1 MKVVAKT
8 WNEFWALHWRL
19 IQKKNR
25 RASRDTPLARFVAVK
40 DSYASHLKPFLRFLE
55 DSQLDLD
62 FAAVKAYF
70 VHVNGLPIATA
81 TKLNR
86 RNAVKAR
93 LRSMLSSPDFT
104 QQAGLE
110 SMLRSLDYASETRA
124 PTLART
130 GIAEDRIVTR
140 EEFDRLVADTS
151 RRTSLFLWFL
161 YNTGC
166 RVGEMCSARLDQ
178 REELGDM
185 IRLRVTGKRKKDR
198 KVDIQ
203 RSLFKA
209 IRATF
214 PSETFL
220 FQTQGGKPYRPT
232 YVSYE
237 IIKAG
242 RRILGRRISAHTMRH
257 SFATLTIREGA
268 SIKAVSEYLGH
279 SNVALTLSMYVH
291 ESLEKGQRVIRE
303 FKGEPQGSSAAKPEP
318 RSV

>member
-1 MKVVAKT
+1 MNVVAKT
-8 WNEFWALHWRL
+8 WNEFWAYHWRL
-19 IQKKNR
+19 IRKKSDW
-25 RASRDTPLARFVAVK
+25 ASRDTPLARFLAVK
-40 DSYASHLKPFLRFLE
+40 DSYTSHLKPFLRFLE
-55 DSQLDLD
+55 DSKLALD

-86 RNAVKAR
+86 RNALKAR
-93 LRSMLSSPDFT
+93 LRSVLSSPDFT

-110 SMLRSLDYASETRA
+110 AMLRSLDYASETRA
-124 PTLART
+124 PVKAHI
-130 GIAEDRIVTR
+130 GVAEDRIITR
-140 EEFDRLVADTS
+140 EEFDRLVAGTS
-151 RRTSLFLWFL
+151 RRTALFLWFL
-161 YNTGC
+161 FNTGC
-166 RVGEMCSARLDQ
+166 RVGEMCSARMDQ
-178 REELGDM
+178 REELDDM
-185 IRLRVTGKRKKDR
+185 VRLQVTGKRKKDR

-203 RSLFKA
+203 RSLFDA

-214 PSETFL
+214 SGETFL

-242 RRILGRRISAHTMRH
+242 RRILSRRISAHTMRH

-291 ESLEKGQRVIRE
+291 ESLEKGQRVMRE
-303 FKGEPQGSSAAKPEP
+303 FKGEPPETF
-318 RSV
+318 RRQA